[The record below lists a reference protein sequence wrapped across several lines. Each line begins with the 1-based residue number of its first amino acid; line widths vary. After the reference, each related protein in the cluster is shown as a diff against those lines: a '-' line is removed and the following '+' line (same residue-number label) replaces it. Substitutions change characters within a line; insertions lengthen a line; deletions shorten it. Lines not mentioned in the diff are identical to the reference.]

1 MSGAVTAVEIGVC
14 MAEAAEIAAGFGAL
28 EAGMGALAGEA
39 LLGTG
44 AELGFGAM
52 LGEGL
57 AAEAL
62 GGLAAEGLA
71 GEALGGLAAEGLAD
85 AGMEGLAEFGMDAAA
100 DTIADV
106 GMQGLQ
112 DYGLDF
118 ANQYAPDLT
127 PDLIPSK
134 PDVSTLNMPI
144 DRMPG
149 PLGDAQTAVKSMQA
163 GWMDN
168 VPASVRG
175 AMGTASDINKGLNMM
190 KTANNLLNPMDAS
203 KFGQQNIQRQMM
215 QPGYQA
221 LYNPSTAKTFGLSGN
236 QSRGAGQ
243 M

>member
-85 AGMEGLAEFGMDAAA
+85 A
-100 DTIADV
+100 